1 MYYNIQ
7 KHDVGVPIIL
17 VREGVDSLDYN
28 EVYVINEVFEI
39 NGKKYVTLYGI
50 DNVKYGLSLFRN
62 LEPEEEI
69 KLRKLKIKTILN
81 NG

>member
-7 KHDVGVPIIL
+7 NYDIGVPIIL
-17 VREGVDSLDYN
+17 DREGVDSLNYN

-50 DNVKYGLSLFRN
+50 DNIKYGLSLFRN